1 MKAVKDADGTILNA
15 AVLHARDVVHK
26 RVLCPACGQ
35 KVFVMWPE
43 GWDGHAAWRC
53 DGLGSESREDR
64 KAEYK
69 QTLGHLFR

>member
-1 MKAVKDADGTILNA
+1 MKPVKDTDGTILNA
-15 AVLHARDVVHK
+15 SVLQATDVVHK

-53 DGLGSESREDR
+53 DGLSSTEREAR

-69 QTLGHLFR
+69 QVLGYLFR